1 MLASKENVLA
11 ALPVDLSATLRFA
24 AGWVVVTSERL
35 LACDPGTT
43 TWRSWP
49 PGEGLTLK
57 LHDHG
62 GVGSL
67 ELHNPQERV
76 AQWRFTLAHHAQA
89 LRLVQRF
96 EQQSARGDSGAEDE
110 ADEPACPTCH
120 TPLPPDTEECPACAR
135 AQPPQTSTWVLL
147 RLWRFA
153 RPYRKQ
159 LAAGFAL
166 TLASTAATLV
176 PPYLT
181 IPLMDDILIP
191 FQNGKQIEPGLVL
204 LYLSGL
210 LLSAL
215 AAWGLSWARTYI
227 LALVSERIGA
237 DLRTTTYEH
246 LLRLSL
252 DYFGG
257 KRTGDLMARIG
268 SETDRINVFLSLHA
282 LDFITDVLMIVM
294 TAAILFS
301 INPWLALV
309 TLVPLPFIGWM
320 IHTVRDRLRTGFE
333 KIDRVW
339 SEVTNVLADTIP
351 GIRVVKAFAQERREA
366 QRFRDANQHNLEVND
381 KLNKTWSL
389 FTPTVSLL
397 TEIGLLVVWAFG

>member
-35 LACDPGTT
+35 LACDPGTS

-49 PGEGLTLK
+49 LGEGLTLK

-67 ELHNPQERV
+67 ELHNPQERL

-181 IPLMDDILIP
+181 
-191 FQNGKQIEPGLVL
+191 
-204 LYLSGL
+204 
-210 LLSAL
+210 
-215 AAWGLSWARTYI
+215 
-227 LALVSERIGA
+227 
-237 DLRTTTYEH
+237 
-246 LLRLSL
+246 LSL
-252 DYFGG
+252 
-257 KRTGDLMARIG
+257 
-268 SETDRINVFLSLHA
+268 
-282 LDFITDVLMIVM
+282 
-294 TAAILFS
+294 
-301 INPWLALV
+301 
-309 TLVPLPFIGWM
+309 
-320 IHTVRDRLRTGFE
+320 IH
-333 KIDRVW
+333 I
-339 SEVTNVLADTIP
+339 
-351 GIRVVKAFAQERREA
+351 
-366 QRFRDANQHNLEVND
+366 
-381 KLNKTWSL
+381 
-389 FTPTVSLL
+389 
-397 TEIGLLVVWAFG
+397 